1 MGKEQ
6 KIENLGNLGK
16 ENSNHQKIMG
26 KIPKLVKIN
35 KKIENN

>member
-6 KIENLGNLGK
+6 KIEKLGK
-16 ENSNHQKIMG
+16 FGKRKFKPQKIMG